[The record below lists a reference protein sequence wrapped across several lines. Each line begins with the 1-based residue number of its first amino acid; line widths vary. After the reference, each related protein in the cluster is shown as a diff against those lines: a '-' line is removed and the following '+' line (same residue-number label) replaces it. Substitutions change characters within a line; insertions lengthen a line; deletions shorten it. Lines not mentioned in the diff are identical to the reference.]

1 MSLTL
6 SFGTDSMNNFDIGS
20 LADLNSASASSLPT
34 LLNLPA
40 SVVASLNQPLTA
52 FPAAGSPIALNYQSG
67 NNCWTV
73 GDFTF
78 GLSGGVDCSISIV
91 PPGCPLVIQPGN
103 TPFTY
108 TQSFPTTVGT
118 DLDAVT
124 NSNNTANVPGPAA
137 NYAVGI
143 ELDLTLAAN
152 VSATVPI
159 GATGIQATTNDSTS
173 NTYKVI
179 FYKSVPG
186 ATTLKDA
193 LTLAFQGFVLPLHPM
208 TFNNLQPGDYLYHNF
223 NATLNLGF
231 GVSVGLNKVFV
242 SGQSAATLPGTPA
255 TTPVVNAS
263 AQLGVNLGASFCFGF
278 AYTGTFETLMWKQP
292 DGTGRLHLYRSKTV
306 DPSFKI
312 DLTAA
317 LIANP
322 TLNFNA
328 QPVSDLIGKAL
339 PGAVT
344 SAAQSAISKGVTD
357 VNNKIASWLTPLQSA
372 QTELEMT
379 IDHLQ
384 STYILLDYVCD
395 PSQPAF
401 PTAWQSV
408 IKGDFQAAMQQTN
421 SGFTLQPGSGL
432 EQFHDDKTSICLT
445 LFGKFTAAWTNAS
458 IANYSIV
465 YAGNNTFNL
474 VENVGIE
481 AITNING
488 SGAEIELFFAAQATE
503 NNGAITLSPPELHVL
518 LKATKNPKFAAR
530 IAQLLTATG
539 TVSSTA
545 PLLSLIQTSA
555 QNAGACQTVELVFAP
570 SAYAALAHSTIHG
583 NNVVNEVADQT
594 NYNQFALAAW
604 ALEPGLVDVSSFSV
618 NQKLDMTY
626 GVWRNWNMVSI
637 GRDPNSATDFPDR
650 TQAGAPQGNAKA
662 WLDQRFNSP
671 STLSLIPYVLRV
683 ASGFMNLCE
692 DVQELSTPAL
702 ANVDDSWHDLCTH
715 LASIIHNNVSADFLV
730 PTAYAFTELVLANG
744 AAVST
749 SGPTAGAANE
759 PSITVTLRYA

>member
-6 SFGTDSMNNFDIGS
+6 SFGADSTNNFDIGS
-20 LADLNSASASSLPT
+20 LADLSSTSLPT

-52 FPAAGSPIALNYQSG
+52 FPAAGSPIDLNYQSG
-67 NNCWTV
+67 NNCWTL

-78 GLSGGVDCSISIV
+78 GLSGGVNCSISIV
-91 PPGCPLVIQPGN
+91 PPGSPLVMQPGN
-103 TPFTY
+103 TPFAY
-108 TQSFPTTVGT
+108 TQSFPTTISG
-118 DLDAVT
+118 LDGAA
-124 NSNNTANVPGPAA
+124 NPNNTANVPGPAV

-143 ELDLTLAAN
+143 ELSLTLAAN
-152 VSATVPI
+152 AGATVPI
-159 GATGIQATTNDSTS
+159 GATGIQATASASTS
-173 NTYKVI
+173 DTYTVI

-223 NATLNLGF
+223 NGTLNLGF
-231 GVSVGLNKVFV
+231 GVTVGLDKVFV
-242 SGQSAATLPGTPA
+242 SGQSAASLPGTPA
-255 TTPVVNAS
+255 STPVVNAS
-263 AQLGVNLGASFCFGF
+263 AQVGVNLGASFSFGF
-278 AYTGTFETLMWKQP
+278 AYTGTFETLMWKLA
-292 DGTGRLHLYRSKTV
+292 DGTGRLHLYRSKTI

-317 LIANP
+317 LVTNP

-328 QPVSDLIGKAL
+328 QPVSDLIDKVL
-339 PGAVT
+339 PGAAT
-344 SAAQSAISKGVTD
+344 STAQSAISTGVTD
-357 VNNKIASWLTPLQSA
+357 INNKIASWLTPLQSA
-372 QTELEMT
+372 QTELEIT
-379 IDHLQ
+379 IDHLN

-401 PTAWQSV
+401 PSAWQSV
-408 IKGDFQAAMQQTN
+408 IKGDFQAAMQQPN

-432 EQFHDDKTSICLT
+432 EQFHDDKTAICLN
-445 LFGKFTAAWTNAS
+445 LFGKFNAAWTNAS
-458 IANYSIV
+458 IADYSIV

-474 VENVGIE
+474 VENIGIE
-481 AITNING
+481 SITNING
-488 SGAEIELFFAAQATE
+488 SGSEIQLYFAAVATE
-503 NNGAITLSPPELHVL
+503 NAGAVTLSPPELHVQ

-539 TVSSTA
+539 TVSSAA
-545 PLLSLIQTSA
+545 PLLTLIQTSA
-555 QNAGACQTVELVFAP
+555 QNASACQTVELVFAP
-570 SAYAALAHSTIHG
+570 SAYAALTHSTIHG

-604 ALEPGLVDVSSFSV
+604 TLEPDLGDVGSFSV

-626 GVWRNWNMVSI
+626 GVWRNWNMVCI
-637 GRDPNSATDFPDR
+637 GRDPTSGTDFPDR
-650 TQAGAPQGNAKA
+650 TQSGAPQGNGKA

-671 STLSLIPYVLRV
+671 STLTLIPYVLQI

-702 ANVDDSWHDLCTH
+702 ANVDGSWHDLCTH
-715 LASIIHNNVSADFLV
+715 LASIIHNNVSADFLT
-730 PTAYAFTELVLANG
+730 PTAYALTELVLANG
-744 AAVST
+744 AAVAI